1 MAASV
6 PASLPST
13 RESPARVDSE
23 QSGLPLPR
31 GRAVA
36 CEMRRDQR
44 SPPPSAHKRRA
55 PSTDAPA
62 GKRAAPANDDEHSI
76 SSTLRHPS
84 LSQPDKVRRRL
95 WEPGDSQRAAI
106 VGECRGVDEIG
117 NCGIFGRRRGPY
129 RITQS
134 GRIRK
139 SWNFGRG
146 AVYAQTPSIAIAWRT
161 SARGRSWCPVRRRNQ
176 FRATSLWRRHR
187 SHRGGSC
194 RFRSQGGYVARTPS
208 TS

>member
-23 QSGLPLPR
+23 RSGPPLPR

-36 CEMRRDQR
+36 CETRRDRR

-84 LSQPDKVRRRL
+84 LPEPDKVRRRP

-117 NCGIFGRRRGPY
+117 NCGLSDVGVDLTESRNPDALGNRGISDEARSTHKP
-129 RITQS
+129 
-134 GRIRK
+134 K
-139 SWNFGRG
+139 
-146 AVYAQTPSIAIAWRT
+146 ATPAHGEFLHEALGNVDM
-161 SARGRSWCPVRRRNQ
+161 SA
-176 FRATSLWRRHR
+176 
-187 SHRGGSC
+187 
-194 RFRSQGGYVARTPS
+194 
-208 TS
+208 